1 MFQFWALARP
11 MELAESGAVK
21 MLLPFRGQPGPNCQ
35 ALERGSEID
44 TFIFTDAGVS
54 MAADASIALR
64 IWGKIDIVESEQCFR
79 DKKTR
84 AAQVKLGHNR
94 HFQCAAVRAVFE
106 IGTVLRNEQARTE
119 KARLLA
125 TQRPGH
131 VSSIRLDP
139 FQNDPVRQKNCEPPI
154 QRNRLG
160 FVLAY

>member
-1 MFQFWALARP
+1 
-11 MELAESGAVK
+11 MELAQGGDVK
-21 MLLPFRGQPGPNCQ
+21 MLLPFCGQPGPNWQ
-35 ALERGSEID
+35 TLERGSDIH
-44 TFIFTDAGVS
+44 TFIFTDPRVS
-54 MAADASIALR
+54 MAANTSIALR
-64 IWGKIDIVESEQCFR
+64 ILGEIDIVESEQCSR

-106 IGTVLRNEQARTE
+106 IGTVRRNEQARTE